1 MQWLSDKN
9 APLHPVLKR
18 TYVIGGKNIH
28 FETGKLALLANGSV
42 VISDDDGNMLLVTVW
57 VKEDWVNEKA
67 DFFPLVVDY
76 QERFY
81 ATGKIGGN
89 RFQKR
94 EGRPSE
100 ASILT
105 SRLIDRPIRPMF
117 PKGFI
122 NDVQII
128 ATVLSS
134 SNESDLWFLGI
145 TGASLGL
152 LMSGAP
158 FEWPVSG
165 VRIIKKNEGT
175 FIFDP
180 KFSDEKETRLALLV
194 AGTDDAI
201 TMVEAEANEV
211 SDDEMVAALEYAHT
225 LIKDMASA
233 QKDFIVEYKKIYG
246 ESKVKEFYNKP
257 DETLYEKVREF
268 LTEAKLEALYNV
280 GKKDFQHG
288 LDALDVEVKQYI
300 IQNNLVEGI
309 SDTSEEE
316 AMESLGFIGE
326 LVYKRVKEVMRKNV
340 LASEKRLDGRKL
352 DEVRQVTGEVWI
364 LPRTHGSALFRRGM
378 TQALSI
384 VTLGGPDDIQ
394 LIDDMF
400 DESTRRYIHHY
411 NFPPYSVWEVRMM
424 RGVGRREVGHW
435 KLAERALLPVLPSEA
450 DFPYMIRVVSEITTC
465 NGSSSMG
472 SVSGSSMSLMNAG
485 VPITSPVAGIA
496 MGMIYDEK
504 TGQYKIL
511 SDIQA
516 QEDFLWDMDFKL
528 ARSTRGITAMQLD
541 VKIKG
546 LSMQVFKETFTQ
558 GERSIGYILEEMGKI
573 VSTPNTELSA
583 YAPRIISIMVPTDK
597 IREII
602 GKWGENIQ
610 RMEKECEVTIHI
622 EDDGRTVFTGKNA
635 EKLQSALSQVQS
647 ICWEPTVWEKHTGK
661 VVAIIAGTGAIVE
674 FKGKSWMIHISK
686 LALQRVMNVE
696 DIVKVWDS
704 VEVEVIEINK
714 EKGRI
719 GLKRII
725 SAEEQAKYEES
736 RKPKEVI
743 TPPTQIA
750 APTTQ
755 SELPSG
761 WKNLIEESHS

>member
-9 APLHPVLKR
+9 APFYPVLKK
-18 TYVIGGKNIH
+18 TYSIGGKNIH

-42 VISDDDGNMLLVTVW
+42 VMSDDDGNMLLVTVG
-57 VKEDWVNEKA
+57 VKEDGVNEKA

-81 ATGKIGGN
+81 ATGKVGGN
-89 RFQKR
+89 RFNKR

-134 SNESDLWFLGI
+134 SNESDLWFFGI

-158 FEWPVSG
+158 FEGPVSG
-165 VRIIKKNEGT
+165 VRIIKKQDGT
-175 FIFDP
+175 FVFDP

-211 SDDEMVAALEYAHT
+211 SDDEMVAALEYAHK
-225 LIKDMASA
+225 LIKELSAAQNDFMA
-233 QKDFIVEYKKIYG
+233 EYKKIYG
-246 ESKVKEFYNKP
+246 ESTVKEFYNKP

-268 LTEAKLEALYNV
+268 LTEAKLEILYNT

-288 LDALDVEVKQYI
+288 LDALDIEVKQYI

-309 SDTSEEE
+309 GEKSEEE
-316 AMESLGFIGE
+316 AMESLGFIWE

-340 LASEKRLDGRKL
+340 LTSEKRLDGRKL
-352 DEVRQVTGEVWI
+352 DEVRQVTGEVGL

-424 RGVGRREVGHW
+424 RGVGRREVWHG
-435 KLAERALLPVLPSEA
+435 KLAERALLPVLPSET

-516 QEDFLWDMDFKL
+516 QEDFLGDMDFKL

-558 GERSIGYILEEMGKI
+558 WERSIWYILAEMGKI
-573 VSTPNTELSA
+573 VSVPNKELSA

-635 EKLQSALSQVQS
+635 EKLQSALSQVQA
-647 ICWEPTVWEKHTGK
+647 ICWEPTVGEKHEGK

-674 FKGKSWMIHISK
+674 FKWKSGMIHISK

-696 DIVKVWDS
+696 DILKVGDS
-704 VEVEVIEINK
+704 VEIEVIEINK

-719 GLKRII
+719 GLKRVI
-725 SAEEQAKYEES
+725 SAEEQARYEEQ
-736 RKPKEVI
+736 KKAYEAKKAAENIAPKVEVKI
-743 TPPTQIA
+743 DVDGEKI
-750 APTTQ
+750 
-755 SELPSG
+755 
-761 WKNLIEESHS
+761 

>member
-9 APLHPVLKR
+9 APMQPVLKR
-18 TYVIGGKNIH
+18 TYVIGGKNIS
-28 FETGKLALLANGSV
+28 FETGKLWLLANGSV
-42 VISDDDGNMLLVTVW
+42 VVSDDDGNMLLVTVW
-57 VKEDWVNEKA
+57 VKESWVNEKA

-81 ATGKIGGN
+81 ATGKIGWN

-94 EGRPSE
+94 EWRPSE

-117 PKGFI
+117 PKWFI

-134 SNESDLWFLGI
+134 SNESDLGFFGI

-158 FEWPVSG
+158 FEWPVSW
-165 VRIIKKNEGT
+165 VKIIKNAEGI

-180 KFSDEKETRLALLV
+180 KFEEESTAKLSILV

-201 TMVEAEANEV
+201 TMVESEAREV
-211 SDDEMVAALEYAHT
+211 SDDEMVQSLEYAHT
-225 LIKDMASA
+225 LVKELVKA
-233 QKDFIVEYKKIYG
+233 QNDFMTEYKNIYG
-246 ESKVKEFYNKP
+246 VSKIREFYNRP
-257 DETLYEKVREF
+257 DETLYEKVKEF
-268 LTEAKLEALYNV
+268 LTEDKLASLYNI
-280 GKKDFQHG
+280 GKKEFQHG
-288 LDALDVEVKQYI
+288 LDRFDEEVKDYLL
-300 IQNNLVEGI
+300 QNNFVEITAG
-309 SDTSEEE
+309 STYDEVKG
-316 AMESLGFIGE
+316 SLTYVGD
-326 LVYKRVKEVMRKNV
+326 LVYKRVKEMMRKNI
-340 LASEKRLDGRKL
+340 LLSDKRLDGRRL
-352 DEVRQVTGEVWI
+352 DEVRQVTGEVGL

-384 VTLGGPDDIQ
+384 TTLGGPDDIQ
-394 LIDDMF
+394 IIDDMY

-411 NFPPYSVWEVRMM
+411 NFPPYSVWEVRML
-424 RGVGRREVGHW
+424 RWVGRREVGHG
-435 KLAERALLPVLPSEA
+435 KLAEKALVPVLPSEM

-465 NGSSSMG
+465 NGSSSMA
-472 SVSGSSMSLMNAG
+472 SVCGSSMSLMHAG

-496 MGMIYDEK
+496 MGMIYDESTWK
-504 TGQYKIL
+504 YKIL

-516 QEDFLWDMDFKL
+516 QEDFLWDMDFKV
-528 ARSTRGITAMQLD
+528 AMSAKWVTAMQLD

-546 LSMQVFKETFTQ
+546 LSLQVFKDTFKQAQT
-558 GERSIGYILEEMGKI
+558 SLGYILEEMRKVI
-573 VSTPNTELSA
+573 PVSSQNLSP
-583 YAPRIISIMVPTDK
+583 YAPRIISIQVPVDK

-610 RMEKECEVTIHI
+610 RIEKECEVTIHI

-635 EKLQSALSQVQS
+635 LKLQSALDQVNA

-674 FKGKSWMIHISK
+674 FKGKSGMIHISK

-696 DIVKVWDS
+696 DIVKVGDS

-719 GLKRII
+719 GLKRMIG
-725 SAEEQAKYEES
+725 AEEQAKYEEQK
-736 RKPKEVI
+736 RATEVKKSVEMN
-743 TPPTQIA
+743 
-750 APTTQ
+750 APEVDTKIDVDG
-755 SELPSG
+755 E
-761 WKNLIEESHS
+761 KI